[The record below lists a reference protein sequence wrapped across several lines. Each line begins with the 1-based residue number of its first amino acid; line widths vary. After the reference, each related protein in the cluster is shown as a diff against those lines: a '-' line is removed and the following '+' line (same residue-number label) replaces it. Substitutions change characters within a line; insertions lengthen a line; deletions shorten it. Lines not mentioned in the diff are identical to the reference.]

1 MAKFKDISLSLN
13 SIFIKDRDK
22 SFSIDFYKGSLN
34 IILGPENSGK
44 SILCR
49 KIAGIDNTVGGEIKY
64 FDKTLNQIKNQNLI
78 LYFPSTNIFFENR
91 TVIDNLIILSEL
103 SSIPLNCIEK
113 RIKKISPVYGLKP
126 IKNIKLI
133 NLPKSIKSILILSL
147 IEIIMPEIVVIS
159 SQDFYGDQLREDFFY
174 KRLYYLKNL
183 GYTFVIS
190 SQRFGYINYCDS
202 IILLVDNKPVFA
214 GNLNN
219 LSNIDN
225 PKDIELILL
234 KKIEENYER
243 IKID

>member
-1 MAKFKDISLSLN
+1 MAKFKNISLSLN
-13 SIFIKDRDK
+13 SIFIKEKNK

-34 IILGPENSGK
+34 FILGPENSGK
-44 SILCR
+44 SILCK
-49 KIAGIDNTVGGEIKY
+49 KIAGLDNTSGGEIKY
-64 FDKTLNQIKNQNLI
+64 FNRKLNQIKNQNLI

-91 TVIDNLIILSEL
+91 TVMDNLIILSEL
-103 SSIPLNCIEK
+103 SSIPLNFIEK
-113 RIKKISPVYGLKP
+113 RIKKISPVYGLKA

-133 NLPKSIKSILILSL
+133 NLSKSIKSILILSL

-190 SQRFGYINYCDS
+190 SQRFGYINYCDT
-202 IILLVDNKPVFA
+202 IILLVDNNPVFT

-219 LSNIDN
+219 LSNMDN
-225 PKDIELILL
+225 PKDIELMLL
-234 KKIEENYER
+234 KKIEESYEG
-243 IKID
+243 IKIN